1 MASLASKRK
10 SPEDASHNEEAFTPT
25 NSPPK
30 KKLRI
35 TRNQKQALIDN
46 LQLEITER
54 ARKLRAQYAL
64 QANDLRARI
73 ERRINRIPIAL
84 RRANMGELLEKHM
97 RAQQEN
103 TSPRKLLLSPAKASR
118 NFAAISASPKLRK
131 ATTASPSSRR
141 VRKQSHEG
149 IYSDKENAP
158 APGGESLDVLKNP
171 KRRAK
176 PGAAAG
182 TSRVVSQEMRGA
194 NDYRI
199 LSPKTSN
206 SRTYPQSPLRVASPE
221 KSTHHPHHTSSFLSR
236 PMSPLKP
243 SSPLKGTSASMPG
256 LRSVRGTNAP
266 STSVVR
272 PSSQAATRRPASRA
286 ATTTSKTLRSPLPRP
301 ATRQVVDRRDSVSSS
316 ASSGTTVA
324 VKPTRTL
331 TGSKKT
337 AGSATASAP
346 ASSAARKNAGG
357 RTQTAAAAAA
367 KRNAASG
374 TTTKRATTPAGGE
387 AAPAAGRRVLRKRA

>member
-10 SPEDASHNEEAFTPT
+10 SPEDASHNEEAITPT

-97 RAQQEN
+97 RAHQEN
-103 TSPRKLLLSPAKASR
+103 TSPRKLLSPAKASR
-118 NFAAISASPKLRK
+118 NFATISASPRLRK

-221 KSTHHPHHTSSFLSR
+221 KPNHHPHPTSSYLSR

-301 ATRQVVDRRDSVSSS
+301 ATRQVDRRDSVSSS

-324 VKPTRTL
+324 AKPTRTL
-331 TGSKKT
+331 TGSKKSAGGAT
-337 AGSATASAP
+337 ASATAS
-346 ASSAARKNAGG
+346 SATRKNTGG
-357 RTQTAAAAAA
+357 RTQASAAVAA